1 MKFYIE
7 TWGCQMNQL
16 DSARLSGRFLQA
28 GFESANDLEE
38 ADVFLLNTC
47 SVRQK
52 AEEKVY
58 ARLGELKAWK
68 RRKEGRRIGLCGCIA
83 QQHKARLFERSPILD
98 FVFGPGE
105 VEHAAA
111 LIQSGAPTGFTLS
124 KTLEYDATSVDRSNE
139 ITPMVTVTE
148 GCNLF
153 CSFCIVPFVRG
164 RERSRPAAAI
174 ETEVHD
180 LSAKGFDDIL
190 LLGQVVNAYKD
201 PESGMGFTDLLARL
215 AGTAGV
221 RNLGFVTSHPSHFDF
236 NLIRLLKDTPVLSR
250 YFHMPAQCGS
260 DRILKAMNRP
270 YTREAYLGMMRAL
283 KEAVPDIALSSDF
296 IVGFP
301 GETEAD
307 FEATLALIAEVRFA
321 SLYAF
326 AYSPR
331 PGTKAARLEDD
342 VPRTEKMRRLKTL
355 LDLQNGI
362 QREENRKL
370 EGLVMPVHV
379 IEKPEKKALWIG
391 RTKCNRVVNFSVP
404 EGFAVSRG
412 KWVDVEITEGLPHSL
427 RGRLMV
433 NSK

>member
-1 MKFYIE
+1 MKFWIE

-28 GFESANDLEE
+28 GFSAAETLDE
-38 ADVFLLNTC
+38 ADLFLLNTC

-68 RRKEGRRIGLCGCIA
+68 KSREGRRIGLCGCIA
-83 QQHKARLFERSPILD
+83 QQHKARLFERSPLLD

-111 LIQSGAPTGFTLS
+111 LIQSGAATAFTLS
-124 KTLEYDATSVDRSNE
+124 KTLEYDAASVDRSNE
-139 ITPMVTVTE
+139 ITPMLTVAE

-164 RERSRPAAAI
+164 RQRSRPSAAI
-174 ETEVHD
+174 ETEVRD
-180 LSAKGFDDIL
+180 LLAKGFDDL
-190 LLGQVVNAYKD
+190 MLLGQVVNAYRD
-201 PESGMGFTDLLARL
+201 PETGLGLTGLLARL
-215 AGTAGV
+215 SAIPGL
-221 RNLGFVTSHPSHFDF
+221 RNLAFVTSHPAHFDF
-236 NLIRLLKDTPVLSR
+236 DLIPLLRDNPVLSR

-270 YTREAYLGMMRAL
+270 YTNDAYRGMMLAL
-283 KEAVPDIALSSDF
+283 KDAVPDIALSSDF

-307 FEATLALIAEVRFA
+307 FEDTLTLIREIRFA

-342 VPRTEKMRRLKTL
+342 VPRAEKMRRLRAL

-362 QREENRKL
+362 QREENRRL
-370 EGLVMPVHV
+370 EGRVMPVHV
-379 IEKPEKKALWIG
+379 IEKPENKALWIG
-391 RTKCNRVVNFSVP
+391 RTKCNRVVNFSAS
-404 EGFAVSRG
+404 EGSDVARG
-412 KWVDVEITEGLPHSL
+412 RWVDVEITEGLPHSL
-427 RGRLMV
+427 RGKLFP
-433 NSK
+433 